1 MISEKVEV
9 EMIFNYGSDV
19 IKENGEKI
27 GEVKE
32 VVIDPKTE
40 DVTHIV
46 IEKGILLTEDKVLPI
61 SLVEDADQER
71 VKLYPLEEPVD
82 DLPKYEEEQFVEVR
96 EEEGKEPLVGNPPF
110 LYNYPPVGPYK
121 KGDLEFRTY
130 KKEKIKNIPKDVT
143 PIEKGAK
150 VITLDDQHVGNVEEV
165 IIDPQTDEAT
175 HLVVSEGLLLVEE
188 KLVPISWVNDYDEEK
203 IHLAVDRKV
212 IENLPKYHKQE
223 KTPFR

>member
-1 MISEKVEV
+1 
-9 EMIFNYGSDV
+9 MIFNYGSDV

-40 DVTHIV
+40 DVTHII
-46 IEKGILLTEDKVLPI
+46 IEKGLLLTEDKVLPI
-61 SLVEDADQER
+61 SLVEDADRER
-71 VKLYPLEEPVD
+71 VKLYPLEESLD
-82 DLPKYEEEQFVEVR
+82 DLPKYKEEQFVEVR
-96 EEEGKEPLVGNPPF
+96 EAEVNNPVVGNPPF
-110 LYNYPPVGPYK
+110 LYNYPPVGPYQK
-121 KGDLEFRTY
+121 ADLEIRTF

-143 PIEKGAK
+143 PIKNGAK
-150 VITLDDQHVGNVEEV
+150 VITLDDQHVGNVGEV

-188 KLVPISWVNDYDEEK
+188 KLVPISWVGDYDEEE

-212 IENLPKYHKQE
+212 IENLPEYHKE
-223 KTPFR
+223 ENTPFKTNH